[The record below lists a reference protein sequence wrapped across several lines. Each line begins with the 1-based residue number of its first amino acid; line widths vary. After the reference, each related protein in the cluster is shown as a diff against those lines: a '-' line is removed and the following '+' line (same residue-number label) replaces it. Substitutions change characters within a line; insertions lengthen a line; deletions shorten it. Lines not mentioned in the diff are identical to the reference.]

1 MRIWRNQPKLL
12 MTMMMMR
19 LTRRGR
25 RRTSNHLHLHFL
37 QLLTAMW
44 ISQTT
49 LVEGSLVAPTV
60 PHLVLLRK
68 KEAYTF
74 SIYLVAPLVFI
85 LNPTLKTQTSVQCVG
100 ASFISN
106 FWFSLLFL
114 CLFFCGYLFFLSKL
128 CRFGCVCSNLLIG
141 TKMLEILSNV
151 IIRTH
156 RIE

>member
-1 MRIWRNQPKLL
+1 LRIWRNQPKLL

-114 CLFFCGYLFFLSKL
+114 CLFFVVIFFSCANYVDLDVFVPI
-128 CRFGCVCSNLLIG
+128 CLLG
-141 TKMLEILSNV
+141 QKCWKSFRM
-151 IIRTH
+151 
-156 RIE
+156 